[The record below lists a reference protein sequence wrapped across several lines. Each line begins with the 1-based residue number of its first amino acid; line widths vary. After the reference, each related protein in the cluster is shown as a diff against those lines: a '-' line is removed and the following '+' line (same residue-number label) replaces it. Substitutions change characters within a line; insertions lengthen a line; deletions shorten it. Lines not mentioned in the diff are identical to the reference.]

1 MTAKEK
7 AKELVSKYY
16 TFIDFS
22 EVYQVSSKSSKECAL
37 ICVDDKITSIAK
49 FKHPTNSRAMNRRVD
64 RELSRLQEVKEE
76 INKL

>member
-37 ICVDDKITSIAK
+37 ICVDE
-49 FKHPTNSRAMNRRVD
+49 VLE
-64 RELSRLQEVKEE
+64 ELGEELRLAYNYWTEVKEE